1 MGYHVNLHDEPHYQL
16 GVISGKIDLVL
27 VQLAAHQR
35 STDARFDRVDTHQ
48 AVQDDAHAALSEE
61 VAGLKRDRSWVF
73 GAAATVS
80 AAIAAAG
87 TFLLGR

>member
-1 MGYHVNLHDEPHYQL
+1 MGYHVNLNDEPTYQL

-35 STDARFDRVDTHQ
+35 AVDARFDRVDAHQ
-48 AVQDDAHAALSEE
+48 TTQDDAHAALSEE
-61 VAGLKRDRSWVF
+61 VAGLKRDRSWVL
-73 GAAATVS
+73 GAAAAVS

-87 TFLLGR
+87 TFLMGR